1 MTIEKEPNSMNST
14 LPQKLMR
21 EPTVHFFIIA
31 LIIFALYAITQSRNE
46 NLLEIDQREIDA
58 RIFMQELSRG
68 EELSPEQRE
77 LVTAFYIEE
86 QILVREALSM
96 ELDND
101 ERIHDI
107 LAQKMR
113 HVLSGSIIQPSTD
126 ELRAYYEENSSR
138 FETPASLTLDELVFD
153 SRDPLTDSI
162 VDSLQQGAETDALLS
177 MAEGT
182 AAPLPNVNSVDL
194 ANIFDQ
200 EFAGRVLAADIDQ
213 WVGPFISNRGQ
224 HWLRIIKRNPAGIPP
239 LQEIADLVRLEWI
252 TTEEETRLQ
261 QEVDKL
267 WNEYTIVISN
277 NESD

>member
-1 MTIEKEPNSMNST
+1 MTIDKEPKSMNT
-14 LPQKLMR
+14 LLPQKLMR
-21 EPTVHFFIIA
+21 EPTVHFFLIA
-31 LIIFALYAITQSRNE
+31 LVIFAVYAITQSRNE
-46 NLLEIDQREIDA
+46 NLLEIDQHEIDA
-58 RIFMQELSRG
+58 RIFMQELSLG

-113 HVLSGSIIQPSTD
+113 HVLSGNIIQPTDD
-126 ELRAYYEENSSR
+126 ELQTYYKENGSR
-138 FETPASLTLDELVFD
+138 FEIPASLTLDELVFD
-153 SRDPLTDSI
+153 SRAPLADSI
-162 VDSLQQGAETDALLS
+162 VDSLQQGADTDTLLS

-200 EFAGRVLAADIDQ
+200 EFAEQVLAADIDR

-224 HWLRIIKRNPAGIPP
+224 HWLRVIEHNPAGIPP
-239 LQEIADLVRLEWI
+239 LEEIADLVRLEWI
-252 TTEEETRLQ
+252 STEEEARLQ

-267 WNEYTIVISN
+267 WDEYTIVISN

>member
-1 MTIEKEPNSMNST
+1 MTIEKELIPTST
-14 LPQKLMR
+14 PLLQKLMR
-21 EPTVHFFIIA
+21 EPTVHFLFIA
-31 LIIFALYAITQSRNE
+31 LFIFSLYAITQSGNE

-68 EELSPEQRE
+68 EELTLEQRE

-113 HVLSGSIIQPSTD
+113 HVLSGNIIQPTD
-126 ELRAYYEENSSR
+126 AELREYFQENSTR

-153 SRDPLTDSI
+153 SRDPLADSI
-162 VDSLQQGAETDALLS
+162 VAALRQGADSATLLS
-177 MAEGT
+177 MSQGT
-182 AAPLPNVNSVDL
+182 VAPLPNVNSVDL
-194 ANIFDQ
+194 ANIFEQ
-200 EFAGRVLAADIDQ
+200 EFADQVLAADLNQ
-213 WVGPFISNRGQ
+213 WQGPYVSNRGQ
-224 HWLRIIKRNPAGIPP
+224 HWLRVIEHIPAGIPA
-239 LQEIADLVRLEWI
+239 LDEIADLVRLEWI
-252 TTEEETRLQ
+252 STEEESRLQ

-267 WNEYTIVISN
+267 WNKYTIVIN
-277 NESD
+277 NSEPD

>member
-1 MTIEKEPNSMNST
+1 MTIEKELIPTST
-14 LPQKLMR
+14 PLLQKLMR

-31 LIIFALYAITQSRNE
+31 LFIFSLYAITQSGNE

-68 EELSPEQRE
+68 EELTLEQRE

-113 HVLSGSIIQPSTD
+113 HVLSGNIIQPTD
-126 ELRAYYEENSSR
+126 AELREYFQENSTR

-153 SRDPLTDSI
+153 SRDPLADSI
-162 VDSLQQGAETDALLS
+162 VAALRQGADSATLLS
-177 MAEGT
+177 MSQGT
-182 AAPLPNVNSVDL
+182 VAPLPNVNSVDL
-194 ANIFDQ
+194 ANIFEQ
-200 EFAGRVLAADIDQ
+200 EFAERVLAADLNQ
-213 WVGPFISNRGQ
+213 WQGPYVSNRGQ
-224 HWLRIIKRNPAGIPP
+224 HWLRVIEHIPAGIPA
-239 LQEIADLVRLEWI
+239 LDEIADLVRLEWI
-252 TTEEETRLQ
+252 STEEESRLQ

-267 WNEYTIVISN
+267 WNKYTIVIN
-277 NESD
+277 NSEPD

>member
-1 MTIEKEPNSMNST
+1 MTIENK
-14 LPQKLMR
+14 PQPENTSLVGKLMR
-21 EPTVHFFIIA
+21 EPTVHFFVIA
-31 LIIFALYAITQSRNE
+31 LCIFGLYAITQSGNE

-58 RIFMQELSRG
+58 RLFIQELSQG

-113 HVLSGSIIQPSTD
+113 HVLSGNIIQPTD
-126 ELRAYYEENSSR
+126 EELQEYFEEHSSR

-153 SRDPLTDSI
+153 SREPLADSI
-162 VDSLQQGAETDALLS
+162 VDSLQQGADTATLLS
-177 MAEGT
+177 MSEGT
-182 AAPLPNVNSVDL
+182 AAPLPNVNSIDL

-200 EFAGRVLAADIDQ
+200 EFADRILAADLDQ
-213 WVGPFISNRGQ
+213 WQGPFVSNRGQ
-224 HWLRIIKRNPAGIPP
+224 HWLRVIERSPAGIPA
-239 LQEIADLVRLEWI
+239 LEEIADLVRLEWI
-252 TTEEETRLQ
+252 ATEEETRLQ
-261 QEVDKL
+261 LEVDKL

-277 NESD
+277 NEND

>member
-1 MTIEKEPNSMNST
+1 MTIKKESTPMNTS

-21 EPTVHFFIIA
+21 EPMVHFLVIA
-31 LIIFALYAITQSRNE
+31 LIIFAAYAIAQSGNE
-46 NLLEIDQREIDA
+46 NHLEIDQREIDA

-68 EELSPEQRE
+68 EELSLEQRE
-77 LVTAFYIEE
+77 LVTALYIEE

-113 HVLSGSIIQPSTD
+113 HVLSGSIIQPTDD
-126 ELRAYYEENSSR
+126 ELQEYYEENSSR

-153 SRDPLTDSI
+153 SRDALADSI
-162 VDSLQQGAETDALLS
+162 VDSLRQNADTDTLLS
-177 MAEGT
+177 MSQGT
-182 AAPLPNVNSVDL
+182 VAPLPNVNSLDL

-200 EFAGRVLAADIDQ
+200 EFADRILAADLDQ
-213 WVGPFISNRGQ
+213 WEGPYVSNRGQ
-224 HWLRIIKRNPAGIPP
+224 HWLRIVERRPTNIPA
-239 LQEIADLVRLEWI
+239 LEEIADLVRLEWI
-252 TTEEETRLQ
+252 TAEEETRLQ

-267 WNEYTIVISN
+267 WDEYTIVISN
-277 NESD
+277 VEPD

>member
-1 MTIEKEPNSMNST
+1 MTIEKEPIPMNT
-14 LPQKLMR
+14 PLLQKLMR

-31 LIIFALYAITQSRNE
+31 LFIFALYAITQAGNE

-58 RIFMQELSRG
+58 RIFMQELTRG
-68 EELSPEQRE
+68 EELNLEQRE

-96 ELDND
+96 QQDND
-101 ERIHDI
+101 QRIHDI

-113 HVLSGSIIQPSTD
+113 HVLSGNIIQPTDD
-126 ELRAYYEENSSR
+126 ELQAYFEENRAR

-153 SRDPLTDSI
+153 ARDPVADSI
-162 VDSLQQGAETDALLS
+162 VDALLQSADSATLLS
-177 MAEGT
+177 MSEGT

-200 EFAGRVLAADIDQ
+200 EFADRILAADLDQ
-213 WVGPFISNRGQ
+213 WQGPFVSNRGQ
-224 HWLRIIKRNPAGIPP
+224 HWLRVIERSPAAIPA
-239 LQEIADLVRLEWI
+239 LEEIADLVRLEWI
-252 TTEEETRLQ
+252 ATEEETRLQ

-277 NESD
+277 NEPD

>member
-1 MTIEKEPNSMNST
+1 
-14 LPQKLMR
+14 MR
-21 EPTVHFFIIA
+21 EPSVHFFIIA
-31 LIIFALYAITQSRNE
+31 LFIFALYAITQSGNE

-68 EELSPEQRE
+68 EELSLEQRE

-113 HVLSGSIIQPSTD
+113 HVLSGNIIQPTD
-126 ELRAYYEENSSR
+126 TELREYFEANSSR
-138 FETPASLTLDELVFD
+138 FETSASMTLDELVFD
-153 SRDPLTDSI
+153 SRDPLADSI
-162 VDSLQQGAETDALLS
+162 VDALQRSTDSDTLLS
-177 MAEGT
+177 MSQGT
-182 AAPLPNVNSVDL
+182 VAPLPNISSVDL

-200 EFAGRVLAADIDQ
+200 EFADQVLAADLDQ
-213 WVGPFISNRGQ
+213 WQGPFVSNRGQ
-224 HWLRIIKRNPAGIPP
+224 HWLRVIEHSPAGIPA
-239 LQEIADLVRLEWI
+239 LEEIADLVRLEWI
-252 TTEEETRLQ
+252 AAEEETRLQ

-277 NESD
+277 NETD

>member
-1 MTIEKEPNSMNST
+1 MTIENNSMQESAP
-14 LPQKLMR
+14 LLQKMIR

-31 LIIFALYAITQSRNE
+31 VFIFALYAITQAENE
-46 NLLEIDQREIDA
+46 NLLEIDQREINA
-58 RIFMQELSRG
+58 RIFIQELSRS
-68 EELSPEQRE
+68 EELNPEQRE

-113 HVLSGSIIQPSTD
+113 HVLSGSVIQPTDD
-126 ELRAYYEENSSR
+126 ELQKYFEENSTR
-138 FETPASLTLDELVFD
+138 FESPASMTLEELVFD
-153 SRDPLTDSI
+153 SRDPLADSI
-162 VDSLQQGAETDALLS
+162 VDSLERSAEADTLLS
-177 MAEGT
+177 MSEGSV
-182 AAPLPNVNSVDL
+182 APLPNVNSVDL

-200 EFAGRVLAADIDQ
+200 EFADRILAADLDQ
-213 WVGPFISNRGQ
+213 WQGPFVSNRGQ
-224 HWLRIIKRNPAGIPP
+224 HWLRIIERSPAAIPA
-239 LQEIADLVRLEWI
+239 LEEIADLVRLEWI
-252 TTEEETRLQ
+252 AAEEETRLQ

-277 NESD
+277 SESN

>member
-1 MTIEKEPNSMNST
+1 MTIEKELVPTST
-14 LPQKLMR
+14 PLLQKLMR
-21 EPTVHFFIIA
+21 EPTVHFLFIA
-31 LIIFALYAITQSRNE
+31 LFIFSLYAITQSGNE

-68 EELSPEQRE
+68 EELSLEQRE

-113 HVLSGSIIQPSTD
+113 HVLSGNIIQPTD
-126 ELRAYYEENSSR
+126 AELREYFQENSIR

-153 SRDPLTDSI
+153 SRDPLADSI
-162 VDSLQQGAETDALLS
+162 VAALRQGADSATLLS
-177 MAEGT
+177 MSQGT
-182 AAPLPNVNSVDL
+182 VAPLPNVNSVDL
-194 ANIFDQ
+194 ANIFEQ
-200 EFAGRVLAADIDQ
+200 EFAERVLAADLNQ
-213 WVGPFISNRGQ
+213 WQGPYVSNRGQ
-224 HWLRIIKRNPAGIPP
+224 HWLRVIEHIPAGIPA
-239 LQEIADLVRLEWI
+239 LDEIADLVRLEWI
-252 TTEEETRLQ
+252 STEEESRLQ

-267 WNEYTIVISN
+267 WNEYTIVIN
-277 NESD
+277 NSEPD

>member
-1 MTIEKEPNSMNST
+1 MTIEKEPMPMNT
-14 LPQKLMR
+14 PLLQKLMR
-21 EPTVHFFIIA
+21 EPTVHFFVIA
-31 LIIFALYAITQSRNE
+31 LIIFALYAITQSGNE

-68 EELSPEQRE
+68 EELSLEQRE

-113 HVLSGSIIQPSTD
+113 HVLSGSIIQPTDD
-126 ELRAYYEENSSR
+126 ELQEYFEENSTR

-153 SRDPLTDSI
+153 SRDPLAESI
-162 VDSLQQGAETDALLS
+162 VDSLRQGTDADTLLS
-177 MAEGT
+177 MSEGT
-182 AAPLPNVNSVDL
+182 VAPLPNVNSVDL

-200 EFAGRVLAADIDQ
+200 EFADRILATALNQ
-213 WVGPFISNRGQ
+213 WEGPFVSNRGQ
-224 HWLRIIKRNPAGIPP
+224 HWLRVVERSPAGIPA
-239 LQEIADLVRLEWI
+239 LEEIADLVRLEWI
-252 TTEEETRLQ
+252 SAEEETRLQ

-277 NESD
+277 NEPD

>member
-1 MTIEKEPNSMNST
+1 MTIEKESEPTNMP
-14 LPQKLMR
+14 LLQKVMR

-31 LIIFALYAITQSRNE
+31 LFIFTLYAITRSGSE

-68 EELSPEQRE
+68 EELTLEQRE

-113 HVLSGSIIQPSTD
+113 HVLSGNIIQPTDD
-126 ELRAYYEENSSR
+126 ELREYFEENSAR

-153 SRDPLTDSI
+153 SRDPLEGSI
-162 VDSLQQGAETDALLS
+162 VAALQQGADSDTLLS
-177 MAEGT
+177 MSQGT
-182 AAPLPNVNSVDL
+182 VAPLPNVNSVDL
-194 ANIFDQ
+194 ANIFEQ
-200 EFAGRVLAADIDQ
+200 EFADRVLAADLDEWQ
-213 WVGPFISNRGQ
+213 GPYVSNRGQ
-224 HWLRIIKRNPAGIPP
+224 HWLRVIEHTPAGIPA
-239 LQEIADLVRLEWI
+239 LEEIADLVRLEWI
-252 TTEEETRLQ
+252 SAEEEIRLQ

-267 WNEYTIVISN
+267 WNEYTIVIN
-277 NESD
+277 NSEPD

>member
-1 MTIEKEPNSMNST
+1 MTIEKELVPTST
-14 LPQKLMR
+14 PLLQKLMR
-21 EPTVHFFIIA
+21 EPTVHFLFIA
-31 LIIFALYAITQSRNE
+31 LFIFSLYAITQSGNE

-68 EELSPEQRE
+68 EELSLEQRE

-113 HVLSGSIIQPSTD
+113 HVLSGNIIQPTD
-126 ELRAYYEENSSR
+126 AELREYFQENSIR

-153 SRDPLTDSI
+153 SRDPLADSI
-162 VDSLQQGAETDALLS
+162 VAALRQGADSATLLS
-177 MAEGT
+177 MSQGT
-182 AAPLPNVNSVDL
+182 VAPLPNVNSVDL
-194 ANIFDQ
+194 ANIFEQ
-200 EFAGRVLAADIDQ
+200 EFADQVLAADLNQ
-213 WVGPFISNRGQ
+213 WQGPYVSNRGQ
-224 HWLRIIKRNPAGIPP
+224 HWLRVIEHIPAGIPA
-239 LQEIADLVRLEWI
+239 LDEIADLVRLEWI
-252 TTEEETRLQ
+252 STEEESRLQ

-267 WNEYTIVISN
+267 WNEYTIVIN
-277 NESD
+277 NSEPD

>member
-1 MTIEKEPNSMNST
+1 MTIENESIPMNT
-14 LPQKLMR
+14 PRLQKLMR

-31 LIIFALYAITQSRNE
+31 LFIFALYAITQAGNE
-46 NLLEIDQREIDA
+46 NLLQIDQREIDA
-58 RIFMQELSRG
+58 RIFMQELARG
-68 EELSPEQRE
+68 EELNLEQRE

-113 HVLSGSIIQPSTD
+113 HVLSGNIIQPTDD
-126 ELRAYYEENSSR
+126 ELRKFFEENSAR

-153 SRDPLTDSI
+153 SRDPLAGSI
-162 VDSLQQGAETDALLS
+162 VAALQQGADSDTLLS
-177 MAEGT
+177 MSEGT
-182 AAPLPNVNSVDL
+182 VAPLPNVNSVDL

-200 EFAGRVLAADIDQ
+200 EFADQVLAADLDQ
-213 WVGPFISNRGQ
+213 WQGPFVSNRGQ
-224 HWLRIIKRNPAGIPP
+224 HWLRVVEHSPAGIPA
-239 LQEIADLVRLEWI
+239 LEEIADLVRLEWI
-252 TTEEETRLQ
+252 ATEEETRLQ
-261 QEVDKL
+261 EEVDKL

-277 NESD
+277 NEPD

>member
-1 MTIEKEPNSMNST
+1 MTIENESIPMNT
-14 LPQKLMR
+14 PRLQKLMR

-31 LIIFALYAITQSRNE
+31 LFIFALYAITQAGNE
-46 NLLEIDQREIDA
+46 NLLQIDQREIDA
-58 RIFMQELSRG
+58 RIFMQELARG
-68 EELSPEQRE
+68 EELNLEQRE

-113 HVLSGSIIQPSTD
+113 HVLSGNIIQPTDD
-126 ELRAYYEENSSR
+126 ELQKFFEENSAR

-153 SRDPLTDSI
+153 SRDPLAGSI
-162 VDSLQQGAETDALLS
+162 VAALQQGADSDTLLS
-177 MAEGT
+177 MSEGT
-182 AAPLPNVNSVDL
+182 VAPLPNVNSVDL

-200 EFAGRVLAADIDQ
+200 EFADQVLAADLDQ
-213 WVGPFISNRGQ
+213 WQGPFVSNRGQ
-224 HWLRIIKRNPAGIPP
+224 HWLRVVEHSPAGIPA
-239 LQEIADLVRLEWI
+239 LEEIADLVRLEWI
-252 TTEEETRLQ
+252 ATEEETRLQ
-261 QEVDKL
+261 EEVDKL

-277 NESD
+277 NEPD

>member
-1 MTIEKEPNSMNST
+1 MTIENESIPINT
-14 LPQKLMR
+14 PLHQKLMR
-21 EPTVHFFIIA
+21 EPSVHFFIIA
-31 LIIFALYAITQSRNE
+31 LFIFALYAITQSGNE

-68 EELSPEQRE
+68 EELSLEQRE

-113 HVLSGSIIQPSTD
+113 HVLSGSIIQPTDD
-126 ELRAYYEENSSR
+126 ELQKYYEENSAR

-153 SRDPLTDSI
+153 SRAPLADSI
-162 VDSLQQGAETDALLS
+162 VVALQQGADSDTLLPMS
-177 MAEGT
+177 EGT
-182 AAPLPNVNSVDL
+182 VAPLPNVNSVDL
-194 ANIFDQ
+194 VNIFDQ
-200 EFAGRVLAADIDQ
+200 EFADQVLAADLDQ
-213 WVGPFISNRGQ
+213 WQGPYVSNRGQ
-224 HWLRIIKRNPAGIPP
+224 HWLRVIERSPAGIPA
-239 LQEIADLVRLEWI
+239 LEEIADLVRLEWI
-252 TTEEETRLQ
+252 SAEEETRLQ

-277 NESD
+277 NEPD